1 MAVETEKR
9 ELNEYQ
15 KRNIHLLSHLID
27 YDAVDEQIVEHL
39 HQSELDYFSLL
50 EKIRLLELRANI
62 DEKTSL
68 LKYRKSYLS
77 SIVKMASRIYHGMDG
92 VDYSVSLV
100 RFDIDD
106 FSRFNNKYGHDVGD
120 KVLLSIART
129 IKELSRPTDYVI
141 RFGGEEID
149 VILPATNLIG
159 AETYVSK
166 LMDKIRE
173 IRITHGNDTLSVTV
187 SAGLSCRT
195 IGVNALLC
203 IRDEEIERLYTEIQ
217 CEADDALYEAK
228 SSGKNRFCIYS
239 KERKDIYRSCR
250 REYEKNS

>member
-1 MAVETEKR
+1 MAVETQKR
-9 ELNEYQ
+9 ELNDYQ
-15 KRNIHLLSHLID
+15 KRNIRLLSHLID

-50 EKIRLLELRANI
+50 EKIRLLESRVNI

-68 LKYRKSYLS
+68 LKYRKTYLS

-92 VDYSVSLV
+92 IDYSVSLV

-120 KVLLSIART
+120 AVLLSIART

-149 VILPATNLIG
+149 VILPATNLAG
-159 AETYVSK
+159 AETYVTK
-166 LMDKIRE
+166 LIGRIRE
-173 IRITHGNDTLSVTV
+173 IRIANGDESLSVTV
-187 SAGLSCRT
+187 SAGVSCRT
-195 IGVNALLC
+195 IAVRELLR
-203 IRDEEIERLYTEIQ
+203 IRDEEIECLYTEIQ
-217 CEADDALYEAK
+217 READDALYEAK
-228 SSGKNRFCIYS
+228 SSGKNRFCTY
-239 KERKDIYRSCR
+239 KKDKKDLYRSCR
-250 REYEKNS
+250 RGYKKSI

>member
-1 MAVETEKR
+1 MAVETQKR
-9 ELNEYQ
+9 ELNDYQ
-15 KRNIHLLSHLID
+15 KRNIRLLSHLID

-50 EKIRLLELRANI
+50 EKIRLLESRVNI

-68 LKYRKSYLS
+68 LKYRKTYLS

-106 FSRFNNKYGHDVGD
+106 FSRFNNKYGHDIGD
-120 KVLLSIART
+120 EVLLCIART

-149 VILPATNLIG
+149 VILPATSLAG

-166 LMDKIRE
+166 LMERIRA
-173 IRITHGNDTLSVTV
+173 IRITHGEEVLSVTV
-187 SAGLSCRT
+187 SAGISCRT
-195 IGVNALLC
+195 IGVNELLR

-217 CEADDALYEAK
+217 CEADNALYEAK
-228 SSGKNRFCIYS
+228 SSGKNRFCTYS
-239 KERKDIYRSCR
+239 KEKKDFYRSCR
-250 REYEKNS
+250 REYEKSN